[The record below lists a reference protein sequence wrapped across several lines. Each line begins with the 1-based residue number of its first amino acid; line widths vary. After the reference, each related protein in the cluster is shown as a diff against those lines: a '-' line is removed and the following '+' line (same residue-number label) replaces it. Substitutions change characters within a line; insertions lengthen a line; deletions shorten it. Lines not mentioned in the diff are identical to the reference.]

1 MPRRVFPQPV
11 KPSKINRIVTRQNC
25 SRQHP
30 YGVSTRSIAFV
41 EPFATRG
48 ERMLCGVVTFRSDL
62 VRFVRLIRTYLHQT
76 IPHLGSAR
84 QLLEPSIPLPGC
96 LPTLPRQAEG
106 AYLACLAHFLQCYG
120 PTHGGLSFNTHKSNT
135 FPATH
140 GGRNLRVR
148 REQSQNA
155 QHHCRGSH
163 ARLKTFRALNQ
174 FFPIG
179 GLTTLA
185 ENKPAIAVSFAAQLK
200 QCPSRDRVSGQVH
213 WA

>member
-11 KPSKINRIVTRQNC
+11 KPSKINRIVTRQNS

-48 ERMLCGVVTFRSDL
+48 ERMLCGVATFRSDL

-106 AYLACLAHFLQCYG
+106 AYLAYLAHFCNATGQHTEAYPLIRISR
-120 PTHGGLSFNTHKSNT
+120 TLSPPHTEDGTCGCAASRAKMPSIT
-135 FPATH
+135 VVVPM
-140 GGRNLRVR
+140 
-148 REQSQNA
+148 
-155 QHHCRGSH
+155 H
-163 ARLKTFRALNQ
+163 A
-174 FFPIG
+174 
-179 GLTTLA
+179 
-185 ENKPAIAVSFAAQLK
+185 
-200 QCPSRDRVSGQVH
+200 
-213 WA
+213 